1 MPMRAQTMAHVGNN
15 SVIRILSS
23 VDLSRYVANAHAVAK
38 VQPHLLAAAA
48 HPRRVNVRINTN
60 ISVA

>member
-1 MPMRAQTMAHVGNN
+1 MAHVGNN

-23 VDLSRYVANAHAVAK
+23 VDLSRVRRKRAHAVAK

-60 ISVA
+60 VRCRMTI